1 MAMQDIMLT
10 AAAVLDHVYDG
21 VAAIDDQGL
30 IVYVNPANERITG
43 LKREELVGR
52 HVKDAIPSAH
62 ILDVLLTGEPTIGV
76 RTSVGSRQVVSNIV
90 PIRQMGRLLGVVSVF
105 RDETELRTL
114 AHQLS
119 QANETIEQLER
130 LIEGDG
136 RGGMIIG
143 SSKAMQNA
151 VALASKAARV
161 SSPVLIHGESGTGKE
176 VMARFLHEQSP
187 RKTKPFVAI
196 NCAAIPESLLESELF
211 GYADGA
217 FTGSSKG
224 GRPGMFELADGG
236 TLFLD
241 EVGDMS
247 VNLQAKL
254 LRAIQFQEVRR
265 VGGTTT
271 KQVDIRFLFA
281 THHDLR
287 ERVAQGLFR
296 EDLYYRMEV
305 VAITLPPLRERRE
318 DIALYATHALGQITR
333 KLGLPPKKIDDAAMN
348 ALQHHPWP
356 GNIRELE
363 NVLEQAVILDEDG
376 VLQMGDLPKRFGE
389 KKGVFAAVELSA
401 FSSDTGFPK
410 LAEVERQLLQDAL
423 RTFSTKGEAAD
434 ALGISRATLYRK
446 LERYGFVD
454 AVSK

>member
-1 MAMQDIMLT
+1 M
-10 AAAVLDHVYDG
+10 YDG
-21 VAAIDDQGL
+21 VAAIDDQGM

-62 ILDVLLTGEPTIGV
+62 ILDVLVSGKPTVGV

-90 PIRQMGRLLGVVSVF
+90 PIRQQGQLLGVVSVF
-105 RDETELRTL
+105 RDETELRNL
-114 AHQLS
+114 ANQLS

-130 LIEGDG
+130 MIEADG

-143 SSKAMQNA
+143 SSKSMHSA

-161 SSPVLIHGESGTGKE
+161 SSPVLIQGESGTGKE
-176 VMARFLHEQSP
+176 VLARFIHEQSP
-187 RKTKPFVAI
+187 RRGKPFVAI

-224 GRPGMFELADGG
+224 GRPGVFELADGG
-236 TLFLD
+236 TLFMD

-247 VNLQAKL
+247 LNLQAKL

-265 VGGTTT
+265 VGGSTT

-281 THHDLR
+281 THHELR

-305 VAITLPPLRERRE
+305 VSITLPPLRERRE
-318 DIALYATHALGQITR
+318 DIELFAAHALAKITR
-333 KLGLPPKKIDDAAMN
+333 KLGLPSKKIGDAAMA
-348 ALQHHPWP
+348 ALSCHTWP

-363 NVLEQAVILDEDG
+363 NVLEQAAILDEDG
-376 VLQMGDLPKRFGE
+376 TLGLSDLPKRFGE
-389 KKGVFAAVELSA
+389 KKGA
-401 FSSDTGFPK
+401 P
-410 LAEVERQLLQDAL
+410 AEW
-423 RTFSTKGEAAD
+423 G
-434 ALGISRATLYRK
+434 
-446 LERYGFVD
+446 
-454 AVSK
+454 